1 MILPPLPRHTP
12 TDSRHR
18 EQREDRRADEAVRE
32 RAAKAEREGGNET
45 NETDERSEE
54 LFDLRLRSSH
64 SHVPERAR
72 ERGLE
77 PTESSEIGEKSHF
90 VFEFL
95 HPLGH
100 LLELLFLLLR

>member
-1 MILPPLPRHTP
+1 
-12 TDSRHR
+12 
-18 EQREDRRADEAVRE
+18 VRE

-72 ERGLE
+72 ERETERGLE